1 MDKKFDIVV
10 IGSGMAGAVAALKA
24 VDSGKKIAV
33 IRKGYG
39 STALSS
45 GAIDLAA
52 DPLGVSGQ
60 PLEDSREWQ
69 KNVREIARRDEF
81 HPYAVL
87 AAGGY
92 APDLELAQALNFIY
106 RELQGVGLPL
116 FPVTGRNLTLVN
128 PLGGF
133 KFTGLAQESQG
144 KGDLEKL
151 KGKKTVILGVK
162 NLPDFPADYI
172 ARALNDSIGSQG
184 YGPFSSQEIEI
195 PGFGGGTTF
204 EAAAALESEGVEKVA
219 SLLAGISAGGHLI
232 FPPILGALRSWEVTE
247 TLQKSGVLDFSESL
261 AVPTSIPGYRLQA
274 ALDRALEKRGVSILN
289 GRVISATVAD
299 HRLHSLEAEI
309 QGQKEK
315 MEGQN
320 FILATGKYLS
330 GGIER
335 DRVFREPVFDLPVF
349 IGEKPVKEDFIKD
362 FLLRE
367 ALGPHP
373 AFRAGIRVNGK
384 LNPLNRSKQVFA
396 ENLWAAGSIL
406 AGYDSTGDGAG
417 LGVAILTGFKAGLE
431 ASGGS

>member
-52 DPLGVSGQ
+52 DPLGIPGR
-60 PLEDSREWQ
+60 PLEDNRDWQ
-69 KNVREIARRDEF
+69 KNVKEIARRDEF

-172 ARALNDSIGSQG
+172 ARALND
-184 YGPFSSQEIEI
+184 
-195 PGFGGGTTF
+195 
-204 EAAAALESEGVEKVA
+204 
-219 SLLAGISAGGHLI
+219 
-232 FPPILGALRSWEVTE
+232 
-247 TLQKSGVLDFSESL
+247 
-261 AVPTSIPGYRLQA
+261 
-274 ALDRALEKRGVSILN
+274 
-289 GRVISATVAD
+289 
-299 HRLHSLEAEI
+299 
-309 QGQKEK
+309 
-315 MEGQN
+315 
-320 FILATGKYLS
+320 
-330 GGIER
+330 
-335 DRVFREPVFDLPVF
+335 
-349 IGEKPVKEDFIKD
+349 
-362 FLLRE
+362 
-367 ALGPHP
+367 
-373 AFRAGIRVNGK
+373 
-384 LNPLNRSKQVFA
+384 
-396 ENLWAAGSIL
+396 
-406 AGYDSTGDGAG
+406 
-417 LGVAILTGFKAGLE
+417 
-431 ASGGS
+431 

>member
-1 MDKKFDIVV
+1 MNKKFDIVV

-52 DPLGVSGQ
+52 DPLGIPGQ
-60 PLEDSREWQ
+60 PLEDNREWQ
-69 KNVREIARRDEF
+69 KNVKEIARRDEF

-92 APDLELAQALNFIY
+92 APDFELAQALNFIY
-106 RELQGVGLPL
+106 RELQGTGLPL
-116 FPVTGRNLTLVN
+116 FPVTGRNLTLIN

-133 KFTGLAQESQG
+133 KFTGLAQEFQG

-151 KGKKTVILGVK
+151 KGKKTIILGVK

-172 ARALNDSIGSQG
+172 SRTLNEEIGPQG

-195 PGFGGGTTF
+195 PGFSGGTTF
-204 EAAAALESEGVEKVA
+204 EAAAALEAEGVEK
-219 SLLAGISAGGHLI
+219 LAPVLSGLSNGGHLI
-232 FPPILGALRSWEVTE
+232 FPPILGALRSREVTE

-289 GRVISATVAD
+289 GRVISAAAAD
-299 HRLHSLEAEI
+299 QRIRSLETEI
-309 QGQKEK
+309 QGKKEK
-315 MEGQN
+315 LEGQS
-320 FILATGKYLS
+320 FILATGKYLG

-335 DRVFREPVFDLPVF
+335 GRIFREPVFDLPVF
-349 IGEKPVKEDFIKD
+349 IKEKPVKEDFIKD
-362 FLLRE
+362 FLLRD

-384 LNPLNRSKQVFA
+384 LKPLLRDQQVFA
-396 ENLWAAGSIL
+396 ENLWAAGSVL

-417 LGVAILTGFKAGLE
+417 LGVAILTGFKAGQE
-431 ASGGS
+431 AGGAA

>member
-1 MDKKFDIVV
+1 MEKKFDILV

-24 VDSGKKIAV
+24 VESGKKIAV

-52 DPLGVSGQ
+52 DPLGAPGR
-60 PLEDSREWQ
+60 PLEDNRDWQ
-69 KNVREIARRDEF
+69 KNMKEIARRDGF

-87 AAGGY
+87 AADRS
-92 APDLELAQALNFIY
+92 APDLEMAQALNFIY

-116 FPVTGRNLTLVN
+116 FPVTGKNLTLIN

-172 ARALNDSIGSQG
+172 ARALQESIGPAG
-184 YGPFSSQEIEI
+184 YGPFSTREIEI
-195 PGFGGGTTF
+195 PGFSGGTSF
-204 EAAAALESEGVEKVA
+204 EAAAALEADGAEKLA
-219 SLLAGISAGGHLI
+219 SALAGISADAHLI
-232 FPPILGALRSWEVTE
+232 FPPILGALRARELSE
-247 TLQKSGVLDFSESL
+247 TLQKFGVMDFSESL
-261 AVPTSIPGYRLQA
+261 AVPTSIPGFRLQS
-274 ALDRALEKRGVSILN
+274 ALDRALEKRGVTILN
-289 GRVISATVAD
+289 GQVISAGAAG
-299 HRLHSLEAEI
+299 HRVQSLQVKI
-309 QGQKEK
+309 QGQEEK
-315 MEGQN
+315 LEGQG
-320 FILATGKYLS
+320 FILATGKYLG

-335 DRVFREPVFDLPVF
+335 GRIFRELVFDLPVF

-362 FLLRE
+362 FLTRE
-367 ALGPHP
+367 PLGPHP
-373 AFRAGIRVNGK
+373 AFRAGIRVSGK
-384 LNPLNRSKQVFA
+384 LKPLLRDQQVFA

-417 LGVAILTGFKAGLE
+417 LGVAVLTGFKAGQE
-431 ASGGS
+431 AGEQK